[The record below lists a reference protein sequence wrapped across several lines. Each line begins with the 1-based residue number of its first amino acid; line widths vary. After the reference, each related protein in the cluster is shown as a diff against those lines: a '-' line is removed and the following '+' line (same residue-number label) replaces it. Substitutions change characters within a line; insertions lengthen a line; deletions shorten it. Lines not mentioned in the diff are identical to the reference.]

1 MKLTHE
7 RLLSFLHYDPET
19 GIFTNRKKRTPVG
32 AMGRD
37 CLVIKIDRVN
47 YIAHRLAWFYITGE
61 YPTDG
66 INHKDGDFRNNR
78 FSNLRQL
85 TAAEKRFNC
94 GVSSVNTSGYKGVSW
109 SKEKNKWRAQAGLKG
124 KQHNLGY
131 YDTPEQAARA
141 YNAFARKHHGEFYK
155 NTLGEQE

>member
-37 CLVIKIDRVN
+37 GLVIKIDRVN
-47 YIAHRLAWFYITGE
+47 YIAHRLASFYITGA
-61 YPTDG
+61 YPTVG

-78 FSNLRQL
+78 LSHLRQL

-94 GVSSVNTSGYKGVSW
+94 GVSSVYPS
-109 SKEKNKWRAQAGLKG
+109 
-124 KQHNLGY
+124 
-131 YDTPEQAARA
+131 
-141 YNAFARKHHGEFYK
+141 
-155 NTLGEQE
+155 